1 MKVFRYVVCGVVAA
15 LSVGCTA
22 DMNIADGDIKPPVQ
36 GRPTVPLKRRP
47 IVPTSKLPR
56 PRAVEL
62 VQCTEG
68 GIKVVLSP
76 EVTVATVVVT
86 ELETCV
92 SEAYVVDGGV
102 LELWNIPAG
111 EFEVVVDVDGETMSY
126 RVAE

>member
-1 MKVFRYVVCGVVAA
+1 MIKIFKFSIFVVIILLAA
-15 LSVGCTA
+15 GCEVGEITA
-22 DMNIADGDIKPPVQ
+22 PMDPKP

-47 IVPTSKLPR
+47 IVPSTKLPR

-68 GIKVVLSP
+68 GLKVVLSP

-111 EFEVVVDVDGETMSY
+111 EFEVVIDVDGETMSY